1 MLAYLQVTAEKLLS
15 SKLSIKFKVPK
26 SFQSHIIV
34 ATMPKLALDDGNYAD
49 PSDVL
54 ESDEELQKMISAA
67 SSQYTQQSSSLLQSR
82 TIHNQTS
89 YTEYINDL
97 CDSGRFAAF
106 KDISSYIFVY
116 QAVPDV
122 IQSLLNKGVS
132 PASVKGLIDA
142 TLAKWDSNKIESK
155 KTAVA
160 IDIADMLDMFPALKL
175 AMAPMGME
183 LDQNTQ
189 LAVYA
194 TGCRPMA
201 RENQGAGKSTMCT
214 TAAWLE
220 SEESEYNP
228 NQPFRTEGLFPTD
241 VAVHIIL
248 HQAGAAAAAAGVTE
262 GMMQRNACRGKF
274 PSSLAVV
281 YMLFN

>member
-1 MLAYLQVTAEKLLS
+1 MIGILEFCQSRGFTHLVMLAENRLAERIAAYGWPLRYLGQPREYEGGKGIAVAAE
-15 SKLSIKFKVPK
+15 ITVGP
-26 SFQSHIIV
+26 HV
-34 ATMPKLALDDGNYAD
+34 LALTRAKTN
-49 PSDVL
+49 VL
-54 ESDEELQKMISAA
+54 GTMLVEI
-67 SSQYTQQSSSLLQSR
+67 
-82 TIHNQTS
+82 
-89 YTEYINDL
+89 
-97 CDSGRFAAF
+97 DSGRFAAF

-160 IDIADMLDMFPALKL
+160 IDIADMLDTFPALKL